1 MPLHRPRRAALY
13 LPASN
18 VRAIDKARTLAAD
31 MVILDCEDAVA
42 PAQKDTAR
50 AQSVEAIAAG
60 GFGRRELL
68 IRVNAPGMP
77 WFEADLAAAA
87 RSGCDGILLPKVDAA
102 ATLREASRRLEALG
116 AAERTR
122 IWAMIETPLAI
133 LDAGSIAASAREPGS
148 RLAGFVMGANDLA
161 RETGT
166 RLVPGRAPLVPWL
179 MTALAAARA
188 HGLAILDSVFNDVR
202 DVAGLEAEAM
212 QGRDMGFDGKTVIH
226 PAQIEPVNRA
236 FSPSEAEL
244 ARARAIVEAFARP
257 ENAGKGAIAL
267 DGAMVETLHVE
278 MARRL
283 IAFDAALRI

>member
-283 IAFDAALRI
+283 IAFDAALRS